1 MPILILIMNKYLFY
15 LLILFFLPVCSF
27 AGPSVI
33 GTRFF
38 FSPETRG
45 INVKVINDNESDYL
59 IKTSVNNNDFII
71 SPPLFILPK
80 NASNIITI
88 IPGDSLKQNKDEIYK
103 LVITA
108 IPRSEKNSIN
118 NIVSLATRSHF
129 NIIYQH
135 KKYNNDDFNKI
146 ILTKSANGK
155 YQLENNSDNI
165 FYIELSTNKDF
176 KSNRRKLLFTND
188 NLEVKECKF
197 NDKCHVWIKVLAS
210 NDAIIKKIYLSSDR
224 L

>member
-45 INVKVINDNESDYL
+45 INVKVINDDESDYL

-80 NASNIITI
+80 NTSNIITI

-108 IPRSEKNSIN
+108 IPKSEKNSIN

-135 KKYNNDDFNKI
+135 KKNDNDDFNKI
-146 ILTKSANGK
+146 ILTKNSNGK
-155 YQLENNSDNI
+155 YQLENNSDNV
-165 FYIELSTNKDF
+165 FYIELSTNEDF
-176 KSNRRKLLFTND
+176 KSNKRKLLSTND
-188 NLEVKECKF
+188 NLEVKECKS
-197 NDKCHVWIKVLAS
+197 NEKCHVWIKVLAG

-224 L
+224 

>member
-45 INVKVINDNESDYL
+45 INVKVINDDESDYL

-80 NASNIITI
+80 NTSNIITI

-108 IPRSEKNSIN
+108 IPKSEKSSIN

-135 KKYNNDDFNKI
+135 KKHDNDDFNKI
-146 ILTKSANGK
+146 ILTKNSNGK
-155 YQLENNSDNI
+155 YQLENNSDNV
-165 FYIELSTNKDF
+165 FYIELSTNEDF
-176 KSNRRKLLFTND
+176 KSNKRKLLSTND
-188 NLEVKECKF
+188 NLEVKECKS
-197 NDKCHVWIKVLAS
+197 NEKCHVWIKVLAG

-224 L
+224 

>member
-1 MPILILIMNKYLFY
+1 MNKYLFY

-45 INVKVINDNESDYL
+45 INVKVINDDESDYL

-80 NASNIITI
+80 NTSNIITI

-108 IPRSEKNSIN
+108 IPKSEKNSIN

-135 KKYNNDDFNKI
+135 KKNDNDDFNKI
-146 ILTKSANGK
+146 ILTKNSNGK
-155 YQLENNSDNI
+155 YQLENNSDNV
-165 FYIELSTNKDF
+165 FYIELSTNEDF
-176 KSNRRKLLFTND
+176 KSNKRKLLSTND
-188 NLEVKECKF
+188 NLEVKECKS
-197 NDKCHVWIKVLAS
+197 NEKCHVWIKVLAG

-224 L
+224 